1 MATKKVKTKYRKYS
15 WKDLCDKAE
24 EAEEPVLAYDFPQ
37 TKLYENP
44 RRPYGPRKWKKKLFS
59 FLTTTHAQ
67 SLLQFLQSRC

>member
-24 EAEEPVLAYDFPQ
+24 EAEEPVLAYDFPA

-44 RRPYGPRKWKKKLFS
+44 RRPYGPRK
-59 FLTTTHAQ
+59 
-67 SLLQFLQSRC
+67 